1 MKIGDIMLKRK
12 IETKISQWFDSYL
25 DKVLFIDGPRQVG
38 KTYIIRDFCN
48 KHFKNYVE
56 INLIKEAK
64 IKEGLKGV
72 STLQSFLLILS
83 TYYDLKEDSN
93 DTLIFLDEVQELD
106 ENDIITMLKFIS
118 EDSKRCFAISG
129 SLLGVNLKNYT
140 SWPTGYIFHLE
151 MNSLDFEEFCWAFN
165 VSPMVLE
172 HLKDCFTNI
181 IPVENSIHER
191 VLDLF
196 SLYIIIGGMP
206 ETVDKYLETQS
217 IYHANIVL
225 GLLNHAYEKD
235 ISKYEENNNKLYIKE
250 IYNLIPSEL
259 NNKNK
264 RFILKNLNEYTK
276 FNKFDAS
283 FVWLNKAGITI
294 PVYNANELN
303 VPLELS
309 KERTLFKL
317 FHNDTGMLINLFADA
332 SIQINI
338 LKRAKS
344 INFGSIYENV
354 VAKELYVHGYN
365 LFYYNDKKNGEVD
378 FIIEDKNEIIPIEVK
393 SGKDYTYHRALNNVI
408 DDKFG
413 INKAYVLSNNNV
425 SLQGKICYLPI
436 YMIMFFIKEKANDNL
451 DLDKIKLDFSLLQ

>member
-264 RFILKNLNEYTK
+264 R
-276 FNKFDAS
+276 
-283 FVWLNKAGITI
+283 
-294 PVYNANELN
+294 
-303 VPLELS
+303 
-309 KERTLFKL
+309 
-317 FHNDTGMLINLFADA
+317 
-332 SIQINI
+332 
-338 LKRAKS
+338 
-344 INFGSIYENV
+344 
-354 VAKELYVHGYN
+354 LYG
-365 LFYYNDKKNGEVD
+365 
-378 FIIEDKNEIIPIEVK
+378 
-393 SGKDYTYHRALNNVI
+393 
-408 DDKFG
+408 
-413 INKAYVLSNNNV
+413 
-425 SLQGKICYLPI
+425 
-436 YMIMFFIKEKANDNL
+436 
-451 DLDKIKLDFSLLQ
+451 